1 MNNYAAML
9 INSLPFILSSVTLI
23 LTIMFIKINNKILL
37 KELTVGILISLL
49 VFILIVVVFLSEQ
62 DILNQVNDVFYF
74 MIQDLIYGVFV
85 FSLFYQQ

>member
-1 MNNYAAML
+1 ML